1 MNSQE
6 VKYRIQFKKNPD
18 FDKESCLELKGKIM
32 NRPNE
37 YDTPEI
43 YEREL
48 ANLESRMDK
57 SISLAEKH
65 RHEIHPSISFIQA
78 VELYGMGIDATQL
91 NPKI

>member
-1 MNSQE
+1 
-6 VKYRIQFKKNPD
+6 
-18 FDKESCLELKGKIM
+18 M

-57 SISLAEKH
+57 SISLVEKIDMKYTH
-65 RHEIHPSISFIQA
+65 
-78 VELYGMGIDATQL
+78 LYHLSKQL
-91 NPKI
+91 NYMIWV